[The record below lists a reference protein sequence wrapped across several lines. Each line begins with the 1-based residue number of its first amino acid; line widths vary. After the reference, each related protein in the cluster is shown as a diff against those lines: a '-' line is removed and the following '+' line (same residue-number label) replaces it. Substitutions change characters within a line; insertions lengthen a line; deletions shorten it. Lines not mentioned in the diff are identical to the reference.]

1 MQEAKGREVSP
12 MSANA
17 RDYAFIVRVKEPEKP
32 EPKLSK
38 EKLEEI
44 RKRIDPYVEKK
55 DAQKV

>member
-1 MQEAKGREVSP
+1 